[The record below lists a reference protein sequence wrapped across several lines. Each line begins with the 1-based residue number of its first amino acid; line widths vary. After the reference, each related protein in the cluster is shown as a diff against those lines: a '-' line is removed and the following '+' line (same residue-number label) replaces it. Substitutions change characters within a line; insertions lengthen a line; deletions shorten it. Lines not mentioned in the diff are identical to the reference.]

1 VPPGPKGSALETYL
15 AGIDPSAAQLVIAL
29 DKAIRTASPG
39 FDVAI
44 KYRMLMYGLHGDW
57 HTWVCAIGAST
68 KVIALRFLYG
78 VLLED
83 PRRVLRGGS
92 SVLMSWDFGFG
103 DAVDSETIGAYVKEA
118 VRKYDEYKANAP
130 KVLEASRAAAKAGRR
145 SKARG

>member
-1 VPPGPKGSALETYL
+1 MPPPPRGSTLETYV
-15 AGIDPSAAQLVIAL
+15 AGIDPAAGRLVIAL
-29 DKAIRTASPG
+29 DKAIRTAHPG

-44 KYRMLMYGLHGDW
+44 KYRMLTYGLHGDW
-57 HTWVCAIGAST
+57 RTWVCAIGAST

-103 DAVDSETIGAYVKEA
+103 EPVDSEAVGAYVKEA

-130 KVLEASRAAAKAGRR
+130 KVLEVSRAAAKAGRP